1 MALTRD
7 QFQHFADEGYVI
19 VEGALNEDDLNPVI
33 AGVEA
38 FVDERARGLHADGL
52 ITDLHEDEPF
62 ERRLALITRENAS
75 IYDDIDIMNM
85 RAEAVF
91 RFLGNDRLMNLVQS
105 LVGPEITCSP
115 IQHLRAKLPDNVVD
129 GGNGNESGRGHGG
142 NGNESGR
149 GPGGNGNESSPAHDG
164 SSDVDGPAAH
174 NEGLAAR
181 VKENVAPWHQDA
193 QVHHEDADPVF
204 ILTVWLPL
212 CDTDEENG
220 CLQIIPR
227 VHHSRTVY
235 WSEGFGIKDGELP
248 EGDVLSLPMKKGD
261 VLLMHKLI
269 PHRSI
274 ANRSGSIRWSL
285 DLRYQQTGLPTG
297 RSFYPN
303 FIVRSQR
310 HPEFV
315 LTDYNTWSRGW
326 EEALKVTAQRP
337 PRKNR
342 PTEPTPIR
350 MYG

>member
-1 MALTRD
+1 MSLTQD
-7 QFQHFADEGYVI
+7 QFQHFVDEGYVI
-19 VEGALNEDDLNPVI
+19 VEGALTSDDLDPVTEGI
-33 AGVEA
+33 EA
-38 FVDERARGLHADGL
+38 FVDERAQALHREGR
-52 ITDLHEDEPF
+52 IVDLHENEPF
-62 ERRLALITRENAS
+62 DRRLALITRDNTT

-85 RAEAVF
+85 RHEAVF
-91 RFLGNDRLMNLVQS
+91 RFLGNGRMLDLVES

-115 IQHLRAKLPDNVVD
+115 IQHLRAKLPDGLNSLASHGN
-129 GGNGNESGRGHGG
+129 GGNGGSNGGG
-142 NGNESGR
+142 NG
-149 GPGGNGNESSPAHDG
+149 GG
-164 SSDVDGPAAH
+164 SDEEDA
-174 NEGLAAR
+174 LAAR
-181 VKENVAPWHQDA
+181 IRENVAPWHQDA
-193 QVHHEDADPVF
+193 QVHLEDADPVF

-227 VHHSRTVY
+227 VHHNRTVY
-235 WSEGFGIKDGELP
+235 WSEGFGIEEGRLP
-248 EGDVLSLPMKKGD
+248 EGEVLSLPMRKGD

-274 ANRSGSIRWSL
+274 LNRSGTIRWSL

-303 FIVRSQR
+303 FIVRSRR

-315 LTDYNTWSRGW
+315 LSDYATWNRGW

-337 PRKNR
+337 PRKNK

>member
-1 MALTRD
+1 M
-7 QFQHFADEGYVI
+7 DEGYVI
-19 VEGALNEDDLNPVI
+19 VEGALTSDDLDPVI
-33 AGVEA
+33 AGIEA
-38 FVDERARGLHADGL
+38 FIDERARALHHEGRIA
-52 ITDLHEDEPF
+52 DLHENEPF
-62 ERRLALITRENAS
+62 ERRLALITRENTA

-85 RAEAVF
+85 RHEAVF
-91 RFLGNDRLMNLVQS
+91 RFLGNAHMLDLVES

-115 IQHLRAKLPDNVVD
+115 IQHLRAKLPEGLNSHSGHGNG
-129 GGNGNESGRGHGG
+129 GGNGE
-142 NGNESGR
+142 ED
-149 GPGGNGNESSPAHDG
+149 A
-164 SSDVDGPAAH
+164 
-174 NEGLAAR
+174 LAAR
-181 VKENVAPWHQDA
+181 IRENVAPWHQDA
-193 QVHHEDADPVF
+193 QVHLEDADPVF

-235 WSEGFGIKDGELP
+235 WSDGFGIEEGRLP
-248 EGDVLSLPMKKGD
+248 EGEILSLPMRKGD

-274 ANRSGSIRWSL
+274 PNRSGTIRWSL

-303 FIVRSQR
+303 FIVRSRR

-315 LTDYNTWSRGW
+315 LSDYATWNRGW

-337 PRKNR
+337 PRKNK

>member
-1 MALTRD
+1 MSLTRD
-7 QFQHFADEGYVI
+7 QFQHFVDEGYVI
-19 VEGALNEDDLNPVI
+19 VEGALTGDDLDPVI
-33 AGVEA
+33 AGIES
-38 FVDERARGLHADGL
+38 FVDERARALHREGR
-52 ITDLHEDEPF
+52 ITDLHENEPF
-62 ERRLALITRENAS
+62 ERRLALITRENTA
-75 IYDDIDIMNM
+75 IYDDIDIMHM
-85 RAEAVF
+85 RAEAAF
-91 RFLGNDRLMNLVQS
+91 RFLGNDRMLDLVES

-115 IQHLRAKLPDNVVD
+115 IQHLRAKLPEDLNSLPGHGNGGGD
-129 GGNGNESGRGHGG
+129 GSGGGNGR
-142 NGNESGR
+142 
-149 GPGGNGNESSPAHDG
+149 DG
-164 SSDVDGPAAH
+164 DKENALAAPDDD
-174 NEGLAAR
+174 LAAR
-181 VKENVAPWHQDA
+181 IRENVAPWHQDA
-193 QVHHEDADPVF
+193 QVHLEDADPVF

-227 VHHSRTVY
+227 VHHNRTVY
-235 WSEGFGIKDGELP
+235 WSEGFGIEEGRLP
-248 EGDVLSLPMKKGD
+248 EGEVLSLPMRKGD

-274 ANRSGSIRWSL
+274 PNRSGTIRWSL

-303 FIVRSQR
+303 FIVRSRR

-315 LTDYNTWSRGW
+315 LSDYATWNRGW

-337 PRKNR
+337 PRKNK

>member
-1 MALTRD
+1 MALTQD
-7 QFQHFADEGYVI
+7 QFRHFAEEGYVI
-19 VEGALNEDDLNPVI
+19 VEGALTDDDLDAVI
-33 AGVEA
+33 AGIEA
-38 FVDERARGLHADGL
+38 FVDERARS
-52 ITDLHEDEPF
+52 LHEEGRITELHEGEPF
-62 ERRLALITRENAS
+62 ERRLALVTREDTS

-91 RFLGNDRLMNLVQS
+91 RFLGNDRLLNLVQS
-105 LVGPEITCSP
+105 FVGPEITCSP
-115 IQHLRAKLPDNVVD
+115 IQHLRAKLPDNVIHS
-129 GGNGNESGRGHGG
+129 GNGDESAHSERNE
-142 NGNESGR
+142 
-149 GPGGNGNESSPAHDG
+149 D
-164 SSDVDGPAAH
+164 
-174 NEGLAAR
+174 LATR
-181 VKENVAPWHQDA
+181 VRENVAPWHQDA

-227 VHHSRTVY
+227 AHHQQMVY
-235 WSEGFGIKDGELP
+235 WSEGFGIEDGGLP
-248 EGDVLSLPMKKGD
+248 EGEVLSLPMKKGD

-274 ANRSGSIRWSL
+274 PNRSGSIRWSL

-326 EEALKVTAQRP
+326 EEALKVTTQRP

-342 PTEPTPIR
+342 PSEPTPIR

>member
-1 MALTRD
+1 MALTQD
-7 QFQHFADEGYVI
+7 QFQHFVDEGYVI
-19 VEGALNEDDLNPVI
+19 VEGALTAADLDPVV
-33 AGVEA
+33 AGIEA
-38 FVDERARGLHADGL
+38 FVDERARGLHADGK
-52 ITDLHEDEPF
+52 ITDLREGEPF
-62 ERRLALITRENAS
+62 ARRLALITRENTS

-91 RFLGNDRLMNLVQS
+91 RFLGNARLLDLVES

-115 IQHLRAKLPDNVVD
+115 IQHLRAKLPDNVA
-129 GGNGNESGRGHGG
+129 HGG
-142 NGNESGR
+142 NGEAGA
-149 GPGGNGNESSPAHDG
+149 PAHGGNGDGDEPAHGGDG
-164 SSDVDGPAAH
+164 DEPVHGGSGDGDEPAAR
-174 NEGLAAR
+174 NEDLAAR

-227 VHHSRTVY
+227 VHHHRMVY
-235 WSEGFGIKDGELP
+235 WSEGFGIEDGGLP

-274 ANRSGSIRWSL
+274 PNRSGSIRWSL

-303 FIVRSQR
+303 FIVRSRR

-342 PTEPTPIR
+342 PTGPTPIR

>member
-1 MALTRD
+1 MSLTRD
-7 QFQHFADEGYVI
+7 QFQHFVDEGYVI
-19 VEGALNEDDLNPVI
+19 VEGALTSDDLDPVI
-33 AGVEA
+33 AGIEA
-38 FVDERARGLHADGL
+38 FVDERARAIHREGRIAH
-52 ITDLHEDEPF
+52 LHEHEPF
-62 ERRLALITRENAS
+62 ERRLALITRENTA

-85 RAEAVF
+85 RHEAVF
-91 RFLGNDRLMNLVQS
+91 RFLGNARMLDLVET

-115 IQHLRAKLPDNVVD
+115 IQHLRAKLPEGLNSHSGHGNG
-129 GGNGNESGRGHGG
+129 GGNSGGG
-142 NGNESGR
+142 SDNGGSSN
-149 GPGGNGNESSPAHDG
+149 GGGDG
-164 SSDVDGPAAH
+164 SNGEEDALDA
-174 NEGLAAR
+174 LAVR
-181 VKENVAPWHQDA
+181 IRENVAPWHQDA
-193 QVHHEDADPVF
+193 QVHLEDADPVF

-235 WSEGFGIKDGELP
+235 WSEGFGIDEGRLP
-248 EGDVLSLPMKKGD
+248 EGEVLSLPMRKGD

-274 ANRSGSIRWSL
+274 PNRSGTIRWSL

-303 FIVRSQR
+303 FIVRSRR

-315 LTDYNTWSRGW
+315 LSDYATWNRGW

-337 PRKNR
+337 ARKNR
-342 PTEPTPIR
+342 PTAPTPIR

>member
-1 MALTRD
+1 MALTQD
-7 QFQHFADEGYVI
+7 QFKHFVDEGYVI
-19 VEGALNEDDLNPVI
+19 VEGALTDADLDPVI
-33 AGVEA
+33 AGIEA
-38 FVDERARGLHADGL
+38 FVDERARNLHREGL
-52 ITDLHEDEPF
+52 ITELHEGVPF
-62 ERRLALITRENAS
+62 ERRLALITQENTS
-75 IYDDIDIMNM
+75 IYDEIDIMHM
-85 RAEAVF
+85 RAEPLF
-91 RFLGNDRLMNLVQS
+91 RFLGNDRLLDQVES

-115 IQHLRAKLPDNVVD
+115 IQHLRAKLPGNLANA
-129 GGNGNESGRGHGG
+129 GNGEEDALH
-142 NGNESGR
+142 
-149 GPGGNGNESSPAHDG
+149 
-164 SSDVDGPAAH
+164 
-174 NEGLAAR
+174 AR
-181 VKENVAPWHQDA
+181 IKENEAPWHQDA
-193 QVHHEDADPVF
+193 QVHLEDADPVF

-227 VHHSRTVY
+227 VHHGQTVY
-235 WSEGFGIKDGELP
+235 WSDGFGIAEGQLP
-248 EGDVLSLPMKKGD
+248 EGGILSLPMKKGD

-274 ANRSGSIRWSL
+274 PNRSGTIRWSL

-303 FIVRSQR
+303 FITRSQR

-315 LTDYNTWSRGW
+315 LTNYETWRRGW

-342 PTEPTPIR
+342 PTEPTTIR

>member
-1 MALTRD
+1 M
-7 QFQHFADEGYVI
+7 DEGYVI
-19 VEGALNEDDLNPVI
+19 VEGALTSDDLDPVI
-33 AGVEA
+33 AGIED
-38 FVDERARGLHADGL
+38 FVDERASELHREGR
-52 ITDLHEDEPF
+52 ITDLHENESF
-62 ERRLALITRENAS
+62 ERRLALITRENTA

-91 RFLGNDRLMNLVQS
+91 RFLGNGRMLDLVES

-115 IQHLRAKLPDNVVD
+115 IQHLRAKLPEGLNSLPSQGNGGGNS
-129 GGNGNESGRGHGG
+129 GGNGE
-142 NGNESGR
+142 
-149 GPGGNGNESSPAHDG
+149 AD
-164 SSDVDGPAAH
+164 A
-174 NEGLAAR
+174 LAAR
-181 VKENVAPWHQDA
+181 IRENVAPWHQDA
-193 QVHHEDADPVF
+193 QVHLEDADPVF

-235 WSEGFGIKDGELP
+235 WSEGFGIEEGRLP
-248 EGDVLSLPMKKGD
+248 EGEVLSLPMKKGD

-274 ANRSGSIRWSL
+274 PNRSETIRWSL

-303 FIVRSQR
+303 FIVRSRR

-315 LTDYNTWSRGW
+315 LSDYGTWNRGW

-337 PRKNR
+337 PRKNK
-342 PTEPTPIR
+342 PTDPTPIR

>member
-1 MALTRD
+1 M
-7 QFQHFADEGYVI
+7 DEGYVI
-19 VEGALNEDDLNPVI
+19 AEGALTSDDLDPVI
-33 AGVEA
+33 AGIEA
-38 FVDERARGLHADGL
+38 FVDERARELHREGRIA
-52 ITDLHEDEPF
+52 DLHETEPF
-62 ERRLALITRENAS
+62 ERRLALLTRENTA

-85 RAEAVF
+85 RAEALF
-91 RFLGNDRLMNLVQS
+91 RFLGNARMLDLVEP

-115 IQHLRAKLPDNVVD
+115 IQHLRAKLPEDLDSHAGHGRNDDD
-129 GGNGNESGRGHGG
+129 GGSGNGG
-142 NGNESGR
+142 NAGEEDR
-149 GPGGNGNESSPAHDG
+149 AARED
-164 SSDVDGPAAH
+164 DLAAH
-174 NEGLAAR
+174 EEDRTTREDALAAR
-181 VKENVAPWHQDA
+181 IRENVAPWHQDA
-193 QVHHEDADPVF
+193 QVHLEDADPVF

-235 WSEGFGIKDGELP
+235 WSEGFGIEEGRLP
-248 EGDVLSLPMKKGD
+248 EGDVLSLPMRKGD

-274 ANRSGSIRWSL
+274 PNRTNAIRWSL

-303 FIVRSQR
+303 FIVRSRR

-315 LTDYNTWSRGW
+315 LSDYGTWNRGW
-326 EEALKVTAQRP
+326 EEALKVTAKRP
-337 PRKNR
+337 PRKNK

>member
-1 MALTRD
+1 MALTQD
-7 QFQHFADEGYVI
+7 QFQHFVDEGYVI
-19 VEGALNEDDLNPVI
+19 VEGALTSDDLDPVI
-33 AGVEA
+33 AGIETY
-38 FVDERARGLHADGL
+38 VDERARSLFKAGQ
-52 ITDLHEDEPF
+52 ISDLHEDEAF
-62 ERRLALITRENAS
+62 ERRLALITRENTA

-91 RFLGNDRLMNLVQS
+91 RFLGNGRMLDLVES
-105 LVGPEITCSP
+105 LVGPELTCSP
-115 IQHLRAKLPDNVVD
+115 IQHLRAKLPDNVV
-129 GGNGNESGRGHGG
+129 HGG
-142 NGNESGR
+142 NGDEG
-149 GPGGNGNESSPAHDG
+149 AHSARDE
-164 SSDVDGPAAH
+164 D
-174 NEGLAAR
+174 LAAR
-181 VKENVAPWHQDA
+181 VRENVAPWHQDA

-212 CDTDEENG
+212 CDTGEENG

-227 VHHSRTVY
+227 VHHKGMVY
-235 WSEGFGIKDGELP
+235 WSEGFGIEDDGLP
-248 EGDVLSLPMKKGD
+248 EGEVLSLPMKKGD

-274 ANRSGSIRWSL
+274 PNRSGSIRWSL

-303 FIVRSQR
+303 FIVRSRR

-315 LTDYNTWSRGW
+315 LTDYNTWRHGW

-337 PRKNR
+337 PRKDR
-342 PTEPTPIR
+342 PTGPTPIR

>member
-1 MALTRD
+1 MALTQD
-7 QFQHFADEGYVI
+7 QFRHFADEGYVI
-19 VEGALNEDDLNPVI
+19 VEGALTGDDLDPVI
-33 AGVEA
+33 TGIEA
-38 FVDERARGLHADGL
+38 FVDNRARGLYEEGR
-52 ITDLHEDEPF
+52 ITELHEGEPF
-62 ERRLALITRENAS
+62 ERRLALITRENTA
-75 IYDDIDIMNM
+75 IYDEIDIMHM
-85 RAEAVF
+85 RAEALF
-91 RFLGNDRLMNLVQS
+91 RFLGNHRLLDLVES

-115 IQHLRAKLPDNVVD
+115 IQHLRAKLPEDLA
-129 GGNGNESGRGHGG
+129 GLSEHGG
-142 NGNESGR
+142 NGD
-149 GPGGNGNESSPAHDG
+149 GGEEA
-164 SSDVDGPAAH
+164 
-174 NEGLAAR
+174 LAAR
-181 VKENVAPWHQDA
+181 IRENVAPWHQDA
-193 QVHHEDADPVF
+193 QVHLEDADPVF

-227 VHHSRTVY
+227 VHHHRTVY
-235 WSEGFGIKDGELP
+235 WSEGFGIEEGRLP
-248 EGDVLSLPMKKGD
+248 EGEVLSLPMKKGD

-274 ANRSGSIRWSL
+274 PNRSGTIRWSL

-303 FIVRSQR
+303 FIVRSRR

-315 LTDYNTWSRGW
+315 LSDYATWNRGW

-337 PRKNR
+337 PRKNK

>member
-1 MALTRD
+1 MPLTQD
-7 QFQHFADEGYVI
+7 QFQHFVDEGFVI
-19 VEGALNEDDLNPVI
+19 VKGALTGDDLDPVI
-33 AGVEA
+33 AGIEA
-38 FVDERARGLHADGL
+38 FVDGRARC
-52 ITDLHEDEPF
+52 LHEEGRITELHEGEPF
-62 ERRLALITRENAS
+62 ERRLALITRENPS
-75 IYDDIDIMNM
+75 IYDDIDIMHM

-91 RFLGNDRLMNLVQS
+91 RFLGNDRMLDLVGS

-115 IQHLRAKLPDNVVD
+115 IQHLRAKLPEAVASGGSGGGGNVDSGD
-129 GGNGNESGRGHGG
+129 GGSGANGDGGSGGSVNAE
-142 NGNESGR
+142 NGE
-149 GPGGNGNESSPAHDG
+149 AD
-164 SSDVDGPAAH
+164 A
-174 NEGLAAR
+174 LAAR
-181 VKENVAPWHQDA
+181 IRENVAPWHQDA

-227 VHHSRTVY
+227 VHHRRTVY
-235 WSEGFGIKDGELP
+235 WSEGFGIEEGGLP
-248 EGDVLSLPMKKGD
+248 EGEVLSLPMKKGD

-274 ANRSGSIRWSL
+274 PNQSGSIRWSL

-315 LTDYNTWSRGW
+315 LSDYNTWSRGW
-326 EEALKVTAQRP
+326 EEALKVTSQRP

>member
-1 MALTRD
+1 M
-7 QFQHFADEGYVI
+7 DEGYVI
-19 VEGALNEDDLNPVI
+19 VAGALTSDDLDPVI
-33 AGVEA
+33 AGIEA
-38 FVDERARGLHADGL
+38 FVDERARALHREGR
-52 ITDLHEDEPF
+52 ITELYESESF
-62 ERRLALITRENAS
+62 ERRLALITRENTT

-85 RAEAVF
+85 RDEAVF
-91 RFLGNDRLMNLVQS
+91 RFLGNARMLDLVES

-115 IQHLRAKLPDNVVD
+115 IQHLRAKLPEGLNSLSGHGNG
-129 GGNGNESGRGHGG
+129 GGNGGG
-142 NGNESGR
+142 GSDNG
-149 GPGGNGNESSPAHDG
+149 G
-164 SSDVDGPAAH
+164 SSNGGGDDDNGEEDA
-174 NEGLAAR
+174 LASR
-181 VKENVAPWHQDA
+181 IRENVAPWHQDA

-235 WSEGFGIKDGELP
+235 WSEGFGIEDGGLP
-248 EGDVLSLPMKKGD
+248 EGEVLSLPMRKGD

-274 ANRSGSIRWSL
+274 PNRSGTIRWSL

-303 FIVRSQR
+303 FIVRSRR

-315 LTDYNTWSRGW
+315 LSDYGTWNRGW

-337 PRKNR
+337 PRKNK

>member
-1 MALTRD
+1 MSLTRD
-7 QFQHFADEGYVI
+7 QFQHFVDEGYVI
-19 VEGALNEDDLNPVI
+19 VEGALTRDDLDPVI
-33 AGVEA
+33 AGIEV
-38 FVDERARGLHADGL
+38 FVDERSRALHREGL
-52 ITDLHEDEPF
+52 ISDLHENEPF
-62 ERRLALITRENAS
+62 ERRLALITRENTA

-85 RAEAVF
+85 RHEAVF
-91 RFLGNDRLMNLVQS
+91 RFLGNGRMLDLVES

-115 IQHLRAKLPDNVVD
+115 IQHLRAKLPESLNSMPGNGNGGNGGTNSGDDGDGNSGD
-129 GGNGNESGRGHGG
+129 GGNGRADGDGG
-142 NGNESGR
+142 KED
-149 GPGGNGNESSPAHDG
+149 A
-164 SSDVDGPAAH
+164 
-174 NEGLAAR
+174 LAAR
-181 VKENVAPWHQDA
+181 IRENVAPWHQDA
-193 QVHHEDADPVF
+193 QVHLEDADPVF

-235 WSEGFGIKDGELP
+235 WSEGFGIEEGRLP
-248 EGDVLSLPMKKGD
+248 EGEILSLSMRKGD

-274 ANRSGSIRWSL
+274 PNRSGTIRWSI

-303 FIVRSQR
+303 FIVRSRR

-315 LTDYNTWSRGW
+315 LSDYATWNRGW

>member
-1 MALTRD
+1 MSLTQD
-7 QFQHFADEGYVI
+7 QLRHFMDEGYVI
-19 VEGALNEDDLNPVI
+19 VEGALTGDDLDPVI
-33 AGVEA
+33 AGIEA
-38 FVDERARGLHADGL
+38 FVEEKASELHREGLV
-52 ITDLHEDEPF
+52 TELHENEPF
-62 ERRLALITRENAS
+62 ERRLALITRENAA
-75 IYDDIDIMNM
+75 IYDDIDIMRM
-85 RAEAVF
+85 RHEALF
-91 RFLGNDRLMNLVQS
+91 RFLGNGRMLDLVES

-115 IQHLRAKLPDNVVD
+115 IQHLRAKLPEGLNSLSGQGGNDD
-129 GGNGNESGRGHGG
+129 GGGSGGSADEHAL
-142 NGNESGR
+142 
-149 GPGGNGNESSPAHDG
+149 PAREEDL
-164 SSDVDGPAAH
+164 AAP
-174 NEGLAAR
+174 EEDLAAR
-181 VKENVAPWHQDA
+181 IRENVAPWHQDA
-193 QVHHEDADPVF
+193 QVHLEDADPVF

-235 WSEGFGIKDGELP
+235 WCDGFGIEEGRLP
-248 EGDVLSLPMKKGD
+248 EGEVLSLPMRKGD

-274 ANRSGSIRWSL
+274 PNRTQTIRWSL

-303 FIVRSQR
+303 FIVRSRR

-315 LTDYNTWSRGW
+315 LSDYATWNRGW
-326 EEALKVTAQRP
+326 EEALKVTSQRP
-337 PRKNR
+337 PRKNK

>member
-1 MALTRD
+1 MALTQD
-7 QFQHFADEGYVI
+7 QFQHFVDEGYVI
-19 VEGALNEDDLNPVI
+19 VKGALTGDDLDPVI
-33 AGVEA
+33 AGIEA
-38 FVDERARGLHADGL
+38 FVDGRARS
-52 ITDLHEDEPF
+52 LHEEGRITELHEGEPF
-62 ERRLALITRENAS
+62 ERRLALITRENPS
-75 IYDDIDIMNM
+75 IYDDIDIMHM

-91 RFLGNDRLMNLVQS
+91 RFLGNDRMLNLVGS

-115 IQHLRAKLPDNVVD
+115 IQHLRAKLPEAVASGDS
-129 GGNGNESGRGHGG
+129 GGNGSGDE
-142 NGNESGR
+142 N
-149 GPGGNGNESSPAHDG
+149 A
-164 SSDVDGPAAH
+164 
-174 NEGLAAR
+174 LAAR

-193 QVHHEDADPVF
+193 QVHQEDADPVF

-227 VHHSRTVY
+227 VHHRGTVY
-235 WSEGFGIKDGELP
+235 WSEGFGIEESGLP
-248 EGDVLSLPMKKGD
+248 EGKVLSLPMKKGD

-274 ANRSGSIRWSL
+274 PNRSGSIRWSL

-315 LTDYNTWSRGW
+315 LADYNTWSRGW
-326 EEALKVTAQRP
+326 EEALKVTTQRP

>member
-1 MALTRD
+1 MSLTRD
-7 QFQHFADEGYVI
+7 QFQHFTDEGYVI
-19 VEGALNEDDLNPVI
+19 VEGALTSDDLDPVI
-33 AGVEA
+33 SGIEA
-38 FVDERARGLHADGL
+38 FVGERARALHREGL
-52 ITDLHEDEPF
+52 ITDLHETEPF
-62 ERRLALITRENAS
+62 EQRLALITRENTA

-91 RFLGNDRLMNLVQS
+91 RFLANGRMLDLVES
-105 LVGPEITCSP
+105 LVGHEITCSP
-115 IQHLRAKLPDNVVD
+115 IQHLRAKLPEGLNNQS
-129 GGNGNESGRGHGG
+129 GNGNG
-142 NGNESGR
+142 NGNGD
-149 GPGGNGNESSPAHDG
+149 GNGEEDA
-164 SSDVDGPAAH
+164 
-174 NEGLAAR
+174 LAAR
-181 VKENVAPWHQDA
+181 IRENVAPWHQDA

-235 WSEGFGIKDGELP
+235 WSEGFGIEEGRLP
-248 EGDVLSLPMKKGD
+248 EGEVLSLPMKKGD

-274 ANRSGSIRWSL
+274 PNRSGTIRWSL

-303 FIVRSQR
+303 FIVRSRR

-315 LTDYNTWSRGW
+315 LSDYATWNRGW

-337 PRKNR
+337 PRKNK

>member
-1 MALTRD
+1 MALTQD
-7 QFQHFADEGYVI
+7 QFQHFVDEGYVI
-19 VEGALNEDDLNPVI
+19 VKGAFTGDDLDPVI
-33 AGVEA
+33 AGIEA
-38 FVDERARGLHADGL
+38 FVDGRARS
-52 ITDLHEDEPF
+52 LHEEGRITELHEEEPF
-62 ERRLALITRENAS
+62 ERRLALITRENPS
-75 IYDDIDIMNM
+75 IYDDIDIMHM

-91 RFLGNDRLMNLVQS
+91 RFLGNDRMLDLVGS

-115 IQHLRAKLPDNVVD
+115 IQHLRAKLPEAVAS
-129 GGNGNESGRGHGG
+129 GGNGGSG
-142 NGNESGR
+142 NGGSN
-149 GPGGNGNESSPAHDG
+149 GNGGGGEEDA
-164 SSDVDGPAAH
+164 
-174 NEGLAAR
+174 LAAR
-181 VKENVAPWHQDA
+181 VRENVAPWHQDA

-227 VHHSRTVY
+227 VHHRGTVY
-235 WSEGFGIKDGELP
+235 WSEGFGIEEGGLP
-248 EGDVLSLPMKKGD
+248 EGEVLSLPMKKGD

-274 ANRSGSIRWSL
+274 PNRSESIRWSL

-315 LTDYNTWSRGW
+315 LSDYNTWSRGW
-326 EEALKVTAQRP
+326 EEALKVTSQRP

>member
-1 MALTRD
+1 MALTQD
-7 QFQHFADEGYVI
+7 QFQHFVDEGYVI
-19 VEGALNEDDLNPVI
+19 VKGALTSDDLDPVI
-33 AGVEA
+33 AGIEA
-38 FVDERARGLHADGL
+38 FVDGRARS
-52 ITDLHEDEPF
+52 LHEEGRITELHEGEPF
-62 ERRLALITRENAS
+62 ERRLALITRKNPS
-75 IYDDIDIMNM
+75 IYDDIDIMHM

-91 RFLGNDRLMNLVQS
+91 RFLGNDRMLNLVGS

-115 IQHLRAKLPDNVVD
+115 IQHLRAKLPEDVASGD
-129 GGNGNESGRGHGG
+129 SGCNGSGD
-142 NGNESGR
+142 ED
-149 GPGGNGNESSPAHDG
+149 A
-164 SSDVDGPAAH
+164 
-174 NEGLAAR
+174 LTKR
-181 VKENVAPWHQDA
+181 VQENVAPWHQDA

-227 VHHSRTVY
+227 VHHRRTVY
-235 WSEGFGIKDGELP
+235 WSEGFGIEEGGLPDGE
-248 EGDVLSLPMKKGD
+248 VLSLPMKKGD

-274 ANRSGSIRWSL
+274 PNRSGSIRWSL

-315 LTDYNTWSRGW
+315 LSDYNTWSRGW
-326 EEALKVTAQRP
+326 EEALKVTSQRP

>member
-1 MALTRD
+1 MALTQD
-7 QFQHFADEGYVI
+7 QFQHFVDEGYVL
-19 VEGALNEDDLNPVI
+19 VEGALSGDDLDPVI
-33 AGVEA
+33 AGIEA
-38 FVDERARGLHADGL
+38 FVDERARSLYEEGRITGLHEG
-52 ITDLHEDEPF
+52 EPF
-62 ERRLALITRENAS
+62 ERQLALITRENTS
-75 IYDDIDIMNM
+75 IYDDIDIMHM

-91 RFLGNDRLMNLVQS
+91 RFLGNDRLLNLVQS

-115 IQHLRAKLPDNVVD
+115 IQHLRAKLPDNVV
-129 GGNGNESGRGHGG
+129 HGG
-142 NGNESGR
+142 NGDEGPLSTCNE
-149 GPGGNGNESSPAHDG
+149 D
-164 SSDVDGPAAH
+164 
-174 NEGLAAR
+174 LAAR

-227 VHHSRTVY
+227 VHHHRMVY
-235 WSEGFGIKDGELP
+235 WSEGFGIEDGGLP
-248 EGDVLSLPMKKGD
+248 EGEVLSLPMKKGD

-274 ANRSGSIRWSL
+274 PNRSGSIRWSL

-326 EEALKVTAQRP
+326 EEALKVTTQRP

-342 PTEPTPIR
+342 PTGPTPIR

>member
-1 MALTRD
+1 MSLTQNQLR
-7 QFQHFADEGYVI
+7 HFMDEGYVI
-19 VEGALNEDDLNPVI
+19 VEGALTSDDLDPVI
-33 AGVEA
+33 AGIED
-38 FVDERARGLHADGL
+38 FVDERASELHREGRIAE
-52 ITDLHEDEPF
+52 LHENESF
-62 ERRLALITRENAS
+62 ERRLALITRENTA

-91 RFLGNDRLMNLVQS
+91 RFLGNGRMLDLVES

-115 IQHLRAKLPDNVVD
+115 IQHLRAKLPEGLNILPSQGNG
-129 GGNGNESGRGHGG
+129 GGNGGG
-142 NGNESGR
+142 NGE
-149 GPGGNGNESSPAHDG
+149 
-164 SSDVDGPAAH
+164 
-174 NEGLAAR
+174 EGALAAR
-181 VKENVAPWHQDA
+181 IRENVAPWHQDA
-193 QVHHEDADPVF
+193 QVHLEDADPVF

-235 WSEGFGIKDGELP
+235 WSEGFGIEEGRLPDGE
-248 EGDVLSLPMKKGD
+248 VMSLPMRKGD

-274 ANRSGSIRWSL
+274 PNRSETIRWSL

-303 FIVRSQR
+303 FIVRSRR

-315 LTDYNTWSRGW
+315 LSDYGTWNRGW

-337 PRKNR
+337 PRKNK

>member
-1 MALTRD
+1 MALTQD
-7 QFQHFADEGYVI
+7 QFRHFVDEGYVI
-19 VEGALNEDDLNPVI
+19 VKGALTSDDLDPVI
-33 AGVEA
+33 AGIET
-38 FVDERARGLHADGL
+38 FVDERVRSLYGEGL
-52 ITDLHEDEPF
+52 ITDLHEGEPF
-62 ERRLALITRENAS
+62 ERRLALVTRENTS
-75 IYDDIDIMNM
+75 IYDEIDIMHM
-85 RAEAVF
+85 RAEALF
-91 RFLGNDRLMNLVQS
+91 RFLGNARLLDLVES
-105 LVGPEITCSP
+105 LVGPEVTCSP
-115 IQHLRAKLPDNVVD
+115 IQHLRAKLPDNVV
-129 GGNGNESGRGHGG
+129 HGG
-142 NGNESGR
+142 NGEAGDLTH
-149 GPGGNGNESSPAHDG
+149 GGSGNEGAH
-164 SSDVDGPAAH
+164 AAG
-174 NEGLAAR
+174 NEDLAAR
-181 VKENVAPWHQDA
+181 VRENVAPWHQDA

-227 VHHSRTVY
+227 VHHHRMVY
-235 WSEGFGIKDGELP
+235 WSEGFGIEDGRLP
-248 EGDVLSLPMKKGD
+248 EGEILSLPMKKGD
-261 VLLMHKLI
+261 VLLLHKLI

-274 ANRSGSIRWSL
+274 PNRSGSIRWSL

-303 FIVRSQR
+303 FIVRSRR

-315 LTDYNTWSRGW
+315 LTDYNTWRRGW

>member
-1 MALTRD
+1 MSLTPE
-7 QFQHFADEGYVI
+7 QFQHFVDEGYVI
-19 VEGALNEDDLNPVI
+19 AEGALTGSDLDPVI
-33 AGVEA
+33 SGIEA
-38 FVDERARGLHADGL
+38 FVDERARDLRAQGL
-52 ITDLHEDEPF
+52 ITDLHEGAPF
-62 ERRLALITRENAS
+62 ERRLALITQENTS
-75 IYDDIDIMNM
+75 IYDDIDIMHM

-91 RFLGNDRLMNLVQS
+91 RFLGNKRMLDLVES

-115 IQHLRAKLPDNVVD
+115 IQHLRAKLPDD
-129 GGNGNESGRGHGG
+129 LEYAGNG
-142 NGNESGR
+142 
-149 GPGGNGNESSPAHDG
+149 
-164 SSDVDGPAAH
+164 
-174 NEGLAAR
+174 EGDADALDAR
-181 VKENVAPWHQDA
+181 IRENVAPWHQDA

-227 VHHSRTVY
+227 VHHKQTVY
-235 WSEGFGIKDGELP
+235 WGEGFGIEEGGLPDG
-248 EGDVLSLPMKKGD
+248 GVLSLPMKKGD

-274 ANRSGSIRWSL
+274 PNRSGSIRWSL

-303 FIVRSQR
+303 FITRSQR

-315 LTDYNTWSRGW
+315 LTDYGMWRRGW
-326 EEALKVTAQRP
+326 EEALKVTTQRP

>member
-1 MALTRD
+1 M
-7 QFQHFADEGYVI
+7 DEGYVI
-19 VEGALNEDDLNPVI
+19 VEGALTSDDLDPVI
-33 AGVEA
+33 AGIEA
-38 FVDERARGLHADGL
+38 FVDERAQALHREGRIAE
-52 ITDLHEDEPF
+52 LHENEPF
-62 ERRLALITRENAS
+62 ERRLALITRENTA

-85 RAEAVF
+85 RHEAVF
-91 RFLGNDRLMNLVQS
+91 RFLGNDRMLNLVES

-115 IQHLRAKLPDNVVD
+115 IQHLRAKLPEGLNSHSGHGN
-129 GGNGNESGRGHGG
+129 GGNGGSNGGG
-142 NGNESGR
+142 NGRDG
-149 GPGGNGNESSPAHDG
+149 GGNGEEDA
-164 SSDVDGPAAH
+164 
-174 NEGLAAR
+174 LAAR
-181 VKENVAPWHQDA
+181 IRENVAPWHQDA

-235 WSEGFGIKDGELP
+235 WSEGFGIEDGRLP
-248 EGDVLSLPMKKGD
+248 EGEVLSLPMRKGD

-274 ANRSGSIRWSL
+274 PNRSGTIRWSL

-303 FIVRSQR
+303 FIVRSRR

-315 LTDYNTWSRGW
+315 LSDYATWNRGW

-337 PRKNR
+337 PRKNK

>member
-1 MALTRD
+1 MSLTQD
-7 QFQHFADEGYVI
+7 QFQHFADEGYVV
-19 VEGALNEDDLNPVI
+19 VEGALSNTDLDPVI
-33 AGVEA
+33 EGIEA
-38 FVDERARGLHADGL
+38 FVDERARDLFEEGR
-52 ITDLHEDEPF
+52 ITDLHEGEPF
-62 ERRLALITRENAS
+62 ERRLALLTGENTS
-75 IYDDIDIMNM
+75 IYDEIDIMHM

-91 RFLGNDRLMNLVQS
+91 RFLGNDRLLDLVES

-115 IQHLRAKLPDNVVD
+115 IQHLRAKLPDNLASA
-129 GGNGNESGRGHGG
+129 GSG
-142 NGNESGR
+142 E
-149 GPGGNGNESSPAHDG
+149 EEA
-164 SSDVDGPAAH
+164 
-174 NEGLAAR
+174 LAAR
-181 VKENVAPWHQDA
+181 IRENVAPWHQDA

-235 WSEGFGIKDGELP
+235 WNEGFGIRDDGLP
-248 EGDVLSLPMKKGD
+248 EGGILSLPMKKGD

-274 ANRSGSIRWSL
+274 PNRSGTIRWSL

-315 LTDYNTWSRGW
+315 LSDYNTWNRGW

-342 PTEPTPIR
+342 PTGPTPIR

>member
-1 MALTRD
+1 MALTQD
-7 QFQHFADEGYVI
+7 QFQHFVDEGYVI
-19 VEGALNEDDLNPVI
+19 VKGALTGDDLDPVI
-33 AGVEA
+33 AGIEA
-38 FVDERARGLHADGL
+38 FVDGRARS
-52 ITDLHEDEPF
+52 LHEEGRITELHEGEPF
-62 ERRLALITRENAS
+62 ERRLALITRENPS
-75 IYDDIDIMNM
+75 IYDDIDIMHM

-91 RFLGNDRLMNLVQS
+91 RFLGNDRMLNLVGS

-115 IQHLRAKLPDNVVD
+115 IQHLRAKLPEDVASGD
-129 GGNGNESGRGHGG
+129 SGCNGSGD
-142 NGNESGR
+142 ED
-149 GPGGNGNESSPAHDG
+149 A
-164 SSDVDGPAAH
+164 
-174 NEGLAAR
+174 LAAR
-181 VKENVAPWHQDA
+181 IRENVAPWHQDA

-227 VHHSRTVY
+227 VHHRGTVY
-235 WSEGFGIKDGELP
+235 WSEGFGIEESGLP
-248 EGDVLSLPMKKGD
+248 EGKVLSLPMKKGD

-274 ANRSGSIRWSL
+274 PNRSGSIRWSL

-310 HPEFV
+310 HPEVV
-315 LTDYNTWSRGW
+315 LSDYNTWSRGW
-326 EEALKVTAQRP
+326 EEALKVTTQRP
-337 PRKNR
+337 PRKDR

>member
-1 MALTRD
+1 MALSQD

-19 VEGALNEDDLNPVI
+19 VEGALDNADLDPVI
-33 AGVEA
+33 AEIEA
-38 FVDERARGLHADGL
+38 FVDERARDLKQEGLISELHAG
-52 ITDLHEDEPF
+52 EPF
-62 ERRLALITRENAS
+62 ERRIALITQENTS
-75 IYDDIDIMNM
+75 IYDDIDIMHM
-85 RAEAVF
+85 RAETVF
-91 RFLGNDRLMNLVQS
+91 HFLGNNRMLDLVES

-115 IQHLRAKLPDNVVD
+115 IQHLRAKLPDNLVYA
-129 GGNGNESGRGHGG
+129 GNGE
-142 NGNESGR
+142 ED
-149 GPGGNGNESSPAHDG
+149 PLD
-164 SSDVDGPAAH
+164 
-174 NEGLAAR
+174 AR
-181 VKENVAPWHQDA
+181 IKENVAPWHQDA

-227 VHHSRTVY
+227 VHHRRTVY
-235 WSEGFGIKDGELP
+235 WSEGFGIEEGQLP

-274 ANRSGSIRWSL
+274 PNRSGTIRWSL

-303 FIVRSQR
+303 FITRSGR

-315 LTDYNTWSRGW
+315 LSDYGTWRRGW

-342 PTEPTPIR
+342 PTQPTQIR

>member
-1 MALTRD
+1 MSLTRD

-19 VEGALNEDDLNPVI
+19 VEGALTSDDLDPVI
-33 AGVEA
+33 AGIEA
-38 FVDERARGLHADGL
+38 FVDERARGLCGQGL
-52 ITDLHEDEPF
+52 ITELHESEPF
-62 ERRLALITRENAS
+62 ERRLALITRENTA
-75 IYDDIDIMNM
+75 IYDEIDIMRM
-85 RAEAVF
+85 RAEALF
-91 RFLGNDRLMNLVQS
+91 RFLGNDRLLDLVES

-115 IQHLRAKLPDNVVD
+115 IQHLRAKLPEGLDSLSGFGNG
-129 GGNGNESGRGHGG
+129 GGNSEK
-142 NGNESGR
+142 E
-149 GPGGNGNESSPAHDG
+149 D
-164 SSDVDGPAAH
+164 
-174 NEGLAAR
+174 LAAR
-181 VKENVAPWHQDA
+181 IKENVAPWHQDA
-193 QVHHEDADPVF
+193 QVHLEDADPVF

-212 CDTDEENG
+212 CATDEENG

-235 WSEGFGIKDGELP
+235 WSEGFGIEDGGLP
-248 EGDVLSLPMKKGD
+248 EGEVLSLPMKRGD

-274 ANRSGSIRWSL
+274 SNRSGAIRWSL

-303 FIVRSQR
+303 FIVRSRR

-315 LTDYNTWSRGW
+315 LTDYATWSRGW
-326 EEALKVTAQRP
+326 EEALKVTAKRP

-342 PTEPTPIR
+342 PTEPAPIR

>member
-1 MALTRD
+1 MSLTKD
-7 QFQHFADEGYVI
+7 QLRHFIDEGYVI
-19 VEGALNEDDLNPVI
+19 VEGALTGDDLDPVI
-33 AGVEA
+33 SGIEA
-38 FVDERARGLHADGL
+38 FVDERARELHREGL
-52 ITDLHEDEPF
+52 ISDLHENESF
-62 ERRLALITRENAS
+62 ERRLALITRENAA

-85 RAEAVF
+85 RAEPVF
-91 RFLGNDRLMNLVQS
+91 RFLGNGRMLDLVES

-115 IQHLRAKLPDNVVD
+115 IQHLRAKLPEGLNSLP
-129 GGNGNESGRGHGG
+129 GHGNGGG
-142 NGNESGR
+142 TGE
-149 GPGGNGNESSPAHDG
+149 EDA
-164 SSDVDGPAAH
+164 
-174 NEGLAAR
+174 LAAR
-181 VKENVAPWHQDA
+181 IRENVAPWHQDA

-235 WSEGFGIKDGELP
+235 WSEGFGIEEGRLP
-248 EGDVLSLPMKKGD
+248 EGEVLSLPMRKGD

-274 ANRSGSIRWSL
+274 PNRSGTIRWSL

-297 RSFYPN
+297 RAFYPN
-303 FIVRSQR
+303 FIVRSRR

-315 LTDYNTWSRGW
+315 LSDYGTWNRGW

-337 PRKNR
+337 PRKNK

-350 MYG
+350 IYG

>member
-1 MALTRD
+1 MSLTRD
-7 QFQHFADEGYVI
+7 QFQHFMEEGYVI
-19 VEGALNEDDLNPVI
+19 VEGALTSADLDPVI
-33 AGVEA
+33 AGIEA
-38 FVDERARGLHADGL
+38 FVDERAQNLHRDGQ
-52 ITDLHEDEPF
+52 IINLHENEPF
-62 ERRLALITRENAS
+62 ERRLALITRENTA
-75 IYDDIDIMNM
+75 IYDDIDIMKM

-91 RFLGNDRLMNLVQS
+91 RFLGNGRMLDLVEP

-115 IQHLRAKLPDNVVD
+115 IQHLRAKLPDGLTSLSDQENG
-129 GGNGNESGRGHGG
+129 GGNGGVSGGDTGGVSGASGGENGGG
-142 NGNESGR
+142 NGGVSG
-149 GPGGNGNESSPAHDG
+149 EEDALS
-164 SSDVDGPAAH
+164 
-174 NEGLAAR
+174 AR
-181 VKENVAPWHQDA
+181 IKENVAPWHQDA

-204 ILTVWLPL
+204 MLTVWLPL

-235 WSEGFGIKDGELP
+235 WSEGFGIEEGRLP
-248 EGDVLSLPMKKGD
+248 EGEVLSLPMRKGD

-274 ANRSGSIRWSL
+274 PNRSGKIRWSL

-303 FIVRSQR
+303 FIVRSRR

-315 LTDYNTWSRGW
+315 LSDYATWNRGW

>member
-1 MALTRD
+1 M
-7 QFQHFADEGYVI
+7 DEGYVI
-19 VEGALNEDDLNPVI
+19 VDGALTKDDLDPVI
-33 AGVEA
+33 EGIEA
-38 FVDERARGLHADGL
+38 FVDDRARGLYEEGL
-52 ITDLHEDEPF
+52 ITELHEGEPF
-62 ERRLALITRENAS
+62 EHRLALITRENTA
-75 IYDDIDIMNM
+75 IYDGIDIMNM
-85 RAEAVF
+85 RAEALF
-91 RFLGNDRLMNLVQS
+91 RFLGNDRLLDLVEP

-115 IQHLRAKLPDNVVD
+115 IQHLRAKLP
-129 GGNGNESGRGHGG
+129 
-142 NGNESGR
+142 
-149 GPGGNGNESSPAHDG
+149 
-164 SSDVDGPAAH
+164 
-174 NEGLAAR
+174 EGLAGLSGHGKGGGNDEEEALAAR
-181 VKENVAPWHQDA
+181 IKENVAPWHQDA
-193 QVHHEDADPVF
+193 QVHLEDADPVF

-212 CDTDEENG
+212 CDTDEGNG

-227 VHHSRTVY
+227 VHHHRTVY
-235 WSEGFGIKDGELP
+235 WSEGFGIEDGGFP
-248 EGDVLSLPMKKGD
+248 EGEILSLPMKKGD

-274 ANRSGSIRWSL
+274 PNRSGSIRWSL

-315 LTDYNTWSRGW
+315 LSDYATWNRGW

-337 PRKNR
+337 PRKNK

>member
-1 MALTRD
+1 MALTQD
-7 QFQHFADEGYVI
+7 QFQHFVDEGYVI
-19 VEGALNEDDLNPVI
+19 VKGALTGDDLDPVI
-33 AGVEA
+33 AGIEA
-38 FVDERARGLHADGL
+38 FVDGRARS
-52 ITDLHEDEPF
+52 LHEEGRITELHEGEPF
-62 ERRLALITRENAS
+62 ERRLALITRENPS
-75 IYDDIDIMNM
+75 IYDDIDIMHM

-91 RFLGNDRLMNLVQS
+91 RFLGNDRMLNLVGS

-115 IQHLRAKLPDNVVD
+115 IQHLRAKLPEDVASGD
-129 GGNGNESGRGHGG
+129 SGCNGSGD
-142 NGNESGR
+142 ED
-149 GPGGNGNESSPAHDG
+149 A
-164 SSDVDGPAAH
+164 
-174 NEGLAAR
+174 LAAR
-181 VKENVAPWHQDA
+181 IRENVAPWHQDA

-227 VHHSRTVY
+227 VHHRGTVY
-235 WSEGFGIKDGELP
+235 WSEGFGIEESGLP
-248 EGDVLSLPMKKGD
+248 EGKVLSLPMKKGD

-274 ANRSGSIRWSL
+274 PNRSGSIRWSL

-315 LTDYNTWSRGW
+315 LSDYNTWSRGW
-326 EEALKVTAQRP
+326 EEALKVTTQRP
-337 PRKNR
+337 PRKDR